1 MTRMNG
7 KQHFPSIPLCR
18 RAEREFHISF
28 ENFLRDL
35 SERGYSPSAVRS
47 YGGVANHFGR
57 WLCKGGIR
65 PCRIVPIHLGTF
77 LRSHLPRCH
86 CPNPGCKSFGL
97 CRAAL
102 GCFIGFLRRSC
113 ILTEEGKT
121 RVVLTGADRLIR
133 AFDEHLERV
142 QGLTATT
149 RRARRRYARELL
161 VWRFGKKPLR
171 MRTIVARD
179 LFRFVNVRART
190 LKATSLHALAVG
202 LRSFLRFLELA
213 GRIRRGLAYAVPA
226 PVSPPPRQ
234 PARIL
239 DRQARLRFLSSF
251 NRETSVGRRNYAIAL
266 CLSELALRANELVE
280 LALDDVDW
288 RRQTLRLRQTKQ
300 RRERLLPLPSPVARA
315 LADYLRR
322 GRPVTAHRVIFV
334 RHRAPV
340 GQALRVDGV
349 RHMIRR
355 AFAECGLEATGP
367 HTLRQAWAT
376 AAYQRGTGLKL
387 IADILGHE
395 SLDTTAPYTQVHFE
409 ELRQAALPWPRRK
422 A

>member
-1 MTRMNG
+1 MIRMNE
-7 KQHFPSIPLCR
+7 KRHSPSPRLCR
-18 RAEREFHISF
+18 KAQREFHI
-28 ENFLRDL
+28 NLQDFLRDL
-35 SERGYSPSAVRS
+35 RERGYSPGAVRS
-47 YGGVANHFGR
+47 YGRAAEHFGR
-57 WLCKGGIR
+57 WLCKNGIR
-65 PCRIVPIHLGTF
+65 PCRIVPIHLDRF
-77 LRSHLPRCH
+77 LKEHLLRCR

-102 GCFIGFLRRSC
+102 GCFIGFLRRSR
-113 ILTEEGKT
+113 ILPDQPKP
-121 RVVLTGADRLIR
+121 RAVLTGADRLVH
-133 AFDEHLERV
+133 AFDQHLERV
-142 QGLTATT
+142 QGLSVAT

-161 VWRFGKKPLR
+161 IWRFGKKPLR
-171 MRTIVARD
+171 IRAILPRD

-190 LKATSLHALAVG
+190 LSATSLHALAVG
-202 LRSFLRFLELA
+202 LRSFLRFLELT

-234 PARIL
+234 PAQLL
-239 DRQARLRFLSSF
+239 DRQAKLRFLGSF
-251 NRETSVGRRNYAIAL
+251 NRATSVGRRNYAIAL
-266 CLSELALRANELVE
+266 CLSELALRANEVVE
-280 LALDDVDW
+280 LTLDDVDW

-322 GRPVTAHRVIFV
+322 GRPVSAHRAIFV

-340 GQALRVDGV
+340 GQPLRVDGV

-355 AFAECGLEATGP
+355 AFAECGLEAAGP
-367 HTLRQAWAT
+367 HLLRQAWAT
-376 AAYQRGTGLKL
+376 AAYRRGTGLNL
-387 IADILGHE
+387 ITDILGHG

-409 ELRQAALPWPRRK
+409 ELRQAALPWPRKR